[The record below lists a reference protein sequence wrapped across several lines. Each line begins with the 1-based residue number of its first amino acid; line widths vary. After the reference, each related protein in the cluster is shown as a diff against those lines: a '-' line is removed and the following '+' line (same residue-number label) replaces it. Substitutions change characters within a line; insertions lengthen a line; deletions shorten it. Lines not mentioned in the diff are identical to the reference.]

1 MKLSRDPGSRR
12 AALATVAAALAFLYT
27 APPVRAETV
36 GPVTDEIGVV
46 RIPKGQPILVG
57 GMLVQSG
64 PDLSLGTDEMRG
76 AQIAFGDA
84 KDSVVGHPLR
94 FTAEDSGC
102 SAEGGQT
109 AAARIAAN
117 RQVVA
122 VIGPSCS
129 SEGRAGGP
137 ILWNAGIPQV
147 DVGGTAPSLTAPD
160 RPAGL
165 HGLVR
170 VVYNDLAAAKV
181 AVDYAI
187 NGLKLK
193 KVATLHDGST
203 YAEQVVRA
211 FEQGFTAAG
220 GTIVAREAISGS
232 DTDLRPVL
240 TRIGT
245 SAPEMLFMPLYV
257 GASAYAV
264 RQAKE
269 VPSLAKT
276 VLLASDSVLAPA
288 FLEAAGD
295 AAVGFRLISV
305 DNSPEALGTRYVEFR
320 RKYKDRFGED
330 PISGFHAYGHDG
342 AAMLLAAIQKV
353 AVKDAEGVTYI
364 GRKALRD
371 ALASTAGFDGLT
383 GKLTCDRYGDCGTA
397 HFAIMEYAG
406 GDPATF
412 KEGTNPKRV
421 WP

>member
-1 MKLSRDPGSRR
+1 MRMSLDLGSRR
-12 AALATVAAALAFLYT
+12 IAFGALLAASVLAGLPT
-27 APPVRAETV
+27 RAETV
-36 GPVTDEIGVV
+36 GPVTDDIGVV
-46 RIPKGQPILVG
+46 RVPRGQPILIG
-57 GMLVQSG
+57 GILVQSG

-76 AQIAFGDA
+76 AQIAFADA
-84 KDSVVGHPLR
+84 KDTVAGHPVR
-94 FTAEDSGC
+94 FTAEDGGC

-137 ILWNAGIPQV
+137 ILWGAGIPMV
-147 DVGGTAPSLTAPD
+147 DVGGTAPSLTAAD

-181 AVDYAI
+181 AVDYAV

-193 KVATLHDGST
+193 RAATLHDGST

-211 FEQGFTAAG
+211 FEAGFTAAG
-220 GTIVAREAISGS
+220 GTVVAKEAIGGG

-245 SAPEMLFMPLYV
+245 SKPDILFMPLYV
-257 GASAYAV
+257 AASAYAT

-269 VPSLAKT
+269 VPSLGQT
-276 VLLASDSVLAPA
+276 VLLASDSDLAPA

-305 DNSPEALGTRYVEFR
+305 DNSPEALGSRYVEFR
-320 RKYKDRFGED
+320 RKYRDRFGED
-330 PISGFHAYGHDG
+330 PISGFHAYGYDG
-342 AAMLLAAIQKV
+342 AGILLAAIEKV
-353 AVKDAEGVTYI
+353 AKTDAEGTTFI
-364 GRKALRD
+364 GRRALRD
-371 ALASTAGFDGLT
+371 ALAGTVGFDGLT
-383 GKLTCDRYGDCGTA
+383 GKLTCDRFGDCGTA
-397 HFAIMEYAG
+397 HFVIVEYTS
-406 GDPATF
+406 GDPASF
-412 KEGTNPKRV
+412 KEGVNPKRV
-421 WP
+421 YP

>member
-1 MKLSRDPGSRR
+1 MKLLQDSVLRHAVRCACLGAAFL
-12 AALATVAAALAFLYT
+12 AALPAW
-27 APPVRAETV
+27 AETV
-36 GPVTDEIGVV
+36 GPVTDAIGVV
-46 RIPKGQPILVG
+46 RIPKGEPILVG
-57 GMLVQSG
+57 GLLVQTG

-76 AQIAFGDA
+76 AQIAFADA
-84 KDSVVGHPLR
+84 KDMVAGHPLR
-94 FTAEDSGC
+94 FQVEDSGC

-109 AAARIAAN
+109 AAARLAAN
-117 RQVVA
+117 RQIVA

-129 SEGRAGGP
+129 SEGRAGAP
-137 ILWNAGIPQV
+137 ILWNAGMPQV

-165 HGLVR
+165 QGLVR
-170 VVYNDLAAAKV
+170 VVYNDLSAAKV

-187 NGLKLK
+187 KGLHIKRA
-193 KVATLHDGST
+193 ATLHDGST

-220 GTIVAREAISGS
+220 GSIVAREAISPN

-245 SAPEMLFMPLYV
+245 GAPELLFMPLYV

-269 VPSLAKT
+269 IPTLAHT
-276 VLLASDSVLAPA
+276 ALLASDAVLAPA

-305 DNSPEALGTRYVEFR
+305 DNSPDALGPRYLAFR
-320 RKYKDRFGED
+320 QKYKERFGED
-330 PISGFHAYGHDG
+330 PISGFHAYGYDG
-342 AAMLLAAIQKV
+342 AVMLMTAIQKV
-353 AVKDAEGVTYI
+353 AVTGPDGTTYI

-371 ALASTAGFDGLT
+371 ALGATAGLDGLT
-383 GKLTCDRYGDCGTA
+383 GTLTCDHFGDCGSA
-397 HFAIMEYAG
+397 HFAILQYTN